1 MDPLLLG
8 RVVAMRW
15 GLRARERWTRSE
27 LETHCQ
33 AAERELRAF
42 AYERS
47 PFYRRFHEGLFDR
60 PLDELPVLTKGTVM
74 ERFDELVTDR
84 AVRLADVETHLT
96 SMSGDERFRGR
107 YRVVSTSGTT
117 GVRGIFLSDPVEWAT
132 VIASYNRAQE
142 WAGVVASPVRR
153 MRLAVVSTT
162 TAWHQSARVGASVR
176 NPLVRTLRVN
186 ATDPLPSI
194 VARLNEFQPHSLVAY
209 ASMHRLLAEEQ
220 LGGRLRIAP
229 RAVMSASEVL
239 TDETRRLVEAAWAQR
254 PFNVYAATEPAGIAS
269 ECQHHAGLHLYEDLV
284 ITEVVDEANRPVP
297 PGEFG
302 AKILVTVLFS
312 RTQPLIRYELSDSVR
327 RSDAR
332 CPCGRPFR
340 LLDGIQ
346 GRSEDILELPAL
358 AGGTIRVH
366 PLVFHDVLD
375 RVPAG
380 GWQVV
385 QEGDGL
391 RLLVAGPAPDFDGPA
406 VVAAIRRGVESLG
419 ASVSDIVWQEVTAIP
434 RTAVGKAP
442 LVRADRGALVSPPG
456 GCHAPPSETLSL
468 ASSPSQRPP

>member
-1 MDPLLLG
+1 MDSVLIARLLL
-8 RVVAMRW
+8 
-15 GLRARERWTRSE
+15 LRRRLRRHERWTPEQLGAHRDAQFR
-27 LETHCQ
+27 T
-33 AAERELRAF
+33 LRAF

-47 PFYRRFHEGLFDR
+47 PFYRRFHERLFDR
-60 PLDELPVLTKGTVM
+60 PLDELPVLTKTTLM
-74 ERFDELVTDR
+74 ENFDEFVTDR
-84 AVRLADVETHLT
+84 AVRLADVEAHLG
-96 SMSGDERFRGR
+96 SMTGDERFRGR
-107 YRVVSTSGTT
+107 YRAVSTSGTT
-117 GVRGIFLSDPVEWAT
+117 GARGIFLFDPVEWAT

-162 TAWHQSARVGASVR
+162 TAWHQSARVGASVA

-186 ATDPLPSI
+186 ATDPLPSV

-220 LGGRLRIAP
+220 LAGRLRIAP
-229 RAVMSASEVL
+229 QAVMSASEVL
-239 TDETRRLVEAAWAQR
+239 TDETRGLVEAAWAQP

-269 ECQHHAGLHLYEDLV
+269 ECERHAGLHLYEDLV
-284 ITEVVDEANRPVP
+284 ISEVVDEANRPMP

-332 CPCGRPFR
+332 CLCGRPFR

-346 GRSEDILELPAL
+346 GRNEDILELPARL
-358 AGGTIRVH
+358 QGTVRVH

-380 GWQVV
+380 EWQVV

-391 RLLVAGPAPDFDGPA
+391 RLLVAGPTPDFDGPA

-419 ASVSDIVWQEVTAIP
+419 ASVSDVVWQEVAAIP

-442 LVRADRGALVSPPG
+442 LVRADRGTHASLPG
-456 GCHAPPSETLSL
+456 ATAAAAGRRAPSEDL
-468 ASSPSQRPP
+468 PS